1 MENYLKNSFLM
12 FFLVVLILIIKNDL
26 MNNIFYEENI
36 NNINF
41 LDLNESNR
49 KLEEE
54 NENEENEIPLL
65 SEFHT
70 NLPKTYLFFHN
81 IFSKDFSGICSNL

>member
-49 KLEEE
+49 KLEE
-54 NENEENEIPLL
+54 
-65 SEFHT
+65 
-70 NLPKTYLFFHN
+70 
-81 IFSKDFSGICSNL
+81 

>member
-54 NENEENEIPLL
+54 KEEI
-65 SEFHT
+65 
-70 NLPKTYLFFHN
+70 
-81 IFSKDFSGICSNL
+81 